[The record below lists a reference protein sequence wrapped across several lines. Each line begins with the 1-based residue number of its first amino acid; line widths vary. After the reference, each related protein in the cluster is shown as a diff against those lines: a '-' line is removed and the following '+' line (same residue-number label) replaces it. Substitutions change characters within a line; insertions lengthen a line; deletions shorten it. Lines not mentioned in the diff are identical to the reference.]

1 MFVLYIYMSKTR
13 KKDKKVENDNKI
25 EIKVSKI
32 KEKTINPEKKNYVWW
47 C

>member
-1 MFVLYIYMSKTR
+1 MFVLYIHVKN

-32 KEKTINPEKKNYVWW
+32 KKKTINPEKKNYVWW
-47 C
+47 